1 MIIQPKINMTIHK
14 PLSQII
20 AENQVLTQET
30 AMFLAHLDAI
40 HRIARKSRSGQKE
53 RKVVAETPGGTKING
68 VLSDKQIRR
77 FFSFLY
83 LETSSNG
90 KPFITKEVFDIV
102 FANGLVIPD
111 SPLKEKYK
119 INCTLSSP
127 RNQIDYAIHLLMRI
141 HKGGKKAPYLKF
153 FGSYFKEYSDA
164 LASPRK
170 LEMLASNISGV
181 KSPRC
186 KIDFEKYLPIIFRD
200 NSHLN

>member
-1 MIIQPKINMTIHK
+1 MNK

-20 AENQVLTQET
+20 SENQVFTPEIVKIQWLFDE
-30 AMFLAHLDAI
+30 FL
-40 HRIARKSRSGQKE
+40 RIARNARSGLEEKKE
-53 RKVVAETPGGTKING
+53 MVAETPGGTRING
-68 VLSDKQIRR
+68 VLSDEDVRKL
-77 FFSFLY
+77 FSFLY

-90 KPFITKEVFDIV
+90 KPFMSKEVFDIV
-102 FANGLVIPD
+102 FSNGLVIPEV
-111 SPLKEKYK
+111 PLKEKYSF
-119 INCTLSSP
+119 NCSLSSP

-164 LASPRK
+164 LVSPRK

-181 KSPRC
+181 KSPKC
-186 KIDFEKYLPIIFRD
+186 KIDFDKYLPIIFRD

>member
-1 MIIQPKINMTIHK
+1 MITNRQ
-14 PLSQII
+14 LRQII
-20 AENQVLTQET
+20 AENQLFTPKS
-30 AMFLAHLDAI
+30 AMFLTELNGLHKIL
-40 HRIARKSRSGQKE
+40 RKERSGQEE
-53 RKVVAETPGGTKING
+53 RKVVAETPRGTRISG

-102 FANGLVIPD
+102 FKNGLTIPD
-111 SPLKEKYK
+111 VPLKNKYS
-119 INCTLSSP
+119 INCSLGSP

-153 FGSYFKEYSDA
+153 FGSYFIEYSDA
-164 LASPRK
+164 LVSPRK

-186 KIDFEKYLPIIFRD
+186 KIDFDKDLPIIFRN
-200 NSHLN
+200 NS

>member
-1 MIIQPKINMTIHK
+1 MITNR
-14 PLSQII
+14 PLRQII
-20 AENQVLTQET
+20 AENQLFSPNS
-30 AMFLAHLDAI
+30 AMFLTELNGLHKIL
-40 HRIARKSRSGQKE
+40 RNSRSVQEE
-53 RKVVAETPGGTKING
+53 RKVLAETPRGTRISG

-90 KPFITKEVFDIV
+90 KPFITKEVFDKI
-102 FANGLVIPD
+102 FENGLVIPD

-119 INCTLSSP
+119 INCSLGSP

-153 FGSYFKEYSDA
+153 FGSYFLEYSDA
-164 LASPRK
+164 LVSPRK

-186 KIDFEKYLPIIFRD
+186 KIDFNKYLPIVFRD
-200 NSHLN
+200 NS

>member
-1 MIIQPKINMTIHK
+1 MHK
-14 PLSQII
+14 PIRQII
-20 AENQVLTQET
+20 SENQLFTPKS
-30 AMFLAHLDAI
+30 AMFLTELNGLHKIL
-40 HRIARKSRSGQKE
+40 RNSRSVKEE
-53 RKVVAETPGGTKING
+53 RKVVAETPGGTRISG

-102 FANGLVIPD
+102 FRNGLEIPD
-111 SPLKEKYK
+111 VPLQNKYS
-119 INCTLSSP
+119 INCSLGSP
-127 RNQIDYAIHLLMRI
+127 RNQIDYGIHLLMRI

-153 FGSYFKEYSDA
+153 FGSYFREYSNA

-181 KSPRC
+181 KSNRC
-186 KIDFEKYLPIIFRD
+186 KIDFNKYLPIIFRD
-200 NSHLN
+200 NTHMY

>member
-1 MIIQPKINMTIHK
+1 MITNR
-14 PLSQII
+14 PLRQII
-20 AENQVLTQET
+20 AENQLFSPNS
-30 AMFLAHLDAI
+30 AMFLTELNGLHKIL
-40 HRIARKSRSGQKE
+40 RNSRSVQEE
-53 RKVVAETPGGTKING
+53 RKVLAETPRGTRISG

-90 KPFITKEVFDIV
+90 KPFITKEVFDKI
-102 FANGLVIPD
+102 FENGLVIPD

-119 INCTLSSP
+119 INCSLGSP

-153 FGSYFKEYSDA
+153 FGSYFLEYSDA
-164 LASPRK
+164 LVSPRK

-186 KIDFEKYLPIIFRD
+186 KINFDKYLPIVFRD
-200 NSHLN
+200 NS

>member
-1 MIIQPKINMTIHK
+1 MILDK
-14 PLSQII
+14 PLRQII

-90 KPFITKEVFDIV
+90 KPFISKEVFDIV
-102 FANGLVIPD
+102 FAKGLVIPD

-153 FGSYFKEYSDA
+153 FGNYFEQYSDA
-164 LASPRK
+164 LVSPRK

-186 KIDFEKYLPIIFRD
+186 KIDFEKYLPVIFRD
-200 NSHLN
+200 NSYTE